1 MIVPDATIGFVRAAE
16 KERRGMLAS
25 APAKPEMRKK
35 KALFVFKLLTA
46 QFLTLNESLYSDID
60 MLYTTSFSYQLLTFG
75 STRGATTDSGPPG
88 QHIHSCAWGVRSVLP
103 DHIPVESP

>member
-35 KALFVFKLLTA
+35 KPFLF
-46 QFLTLNESLYSDID
+46 LNCW
-60 MLYTTSFSYQLLTFG
+60 
-75 STRGATTDSGPPG
+75 
-88 QHIHSCAWGVRSVLP
+88 QHSS
-103 DHIPVESP
+103 